1 MRAGGGGGVG
11 RCVQKWGTLMLWD
24 ADLWKLS
31 VQTEVF
37 LARFLDL
44 PAVGRVGRVHRD
56 VGEVVDGDAVD
67 WETGDG

>member
-1 MRAGGGGGVG
+1 MCTGGGGGVG

-24 ADLWKLS
+24 ANLWKLS
-31 VQTEVF
+31 IQAEVF

-44 PAVGRVGRVHRD
+44 PAVGRVHRD
-56 VGEVVDGDAVD
+56 VGEVVNGDTVD